1 MRPEGATSLAILH
14 RSPFDLQQ
22 MLEPAGRHRRLHRPV
37 GAARTHERIQ
47 LALCQA
53 LVGLAHRLV
62 HRGEGAPGRGRQA
75 ITETGEVARRQRE
88 FGESVGR
95 RERHQRRRQALADD
109 AHLLG
114 RAREHEQ
121 HVGARLVEGFRAAQR
136 LVEIVDP
143 PCIGAGDDHEVG
155 IGARRQR
162 FLDLLDHE
170 SGRHQVIDADV
181 MLDPPRQQ
189 LILDLDCGDARRLA
203 HRDRAAHVD
212 RVAPTPAGV
221 EDDRQLAYGPHV
233 HHDLDHLGQ
242 RQVGLG
248 DAFEPAERTAA
259 QIERLEP
266 CLLGEPR
273 HDRIERHR
281 GNDEAFAA
289 HELSEL
295 FQAKAPFDAAWF
307 VLDPPSPCKSHSN
320 RPARASGRHAQR
332 SMIGPSDMTLRWR
345 AAVLAILVAVCT
357 GGLALAQTS
366 VDLQLVLAVDAS
378 GSVNQYRF
386 DLQKQGYAEA
396 FRNPRVLKA
405 IRSGIAGAIAVTVV
419 QWTGPDLQIQVIDWT
434 LVKDERSA
442 NAFAAAIEDTPRQ
455 LFSGGTSVSGAI
467 DHAVTLLLNSARDYP
482 GARRTI
488 DVSGDGANNRGR
500 PAHLARDDAVRAG
513 ITINGLPILALE
525 PGLDRYYYDN
535 VIGGP
540 GAFMVTAQ
548 TYETFAEAVLKKLIT
563 EIAVR
568 PSNEVAIQSAR

>member
-1 MRPEGATSLAILH
+1 MTS
-14 RSPFDLQQ
+14 
-22 MLEPAGRHRRLHRPV
+22 
-37 GAARTHERIQ
+37 
-47 LALCQA
+47 
-53 LVGLAHRLV
+53 
-62 HRGEGAPGRGRQA
+62 
-75 ITETGEVARRQRE
+75 
-88 FGESVGR
+88 
-95 RERHQRRRQALADD
+95 
-109 AHLLG
+109 
-114 RAREHEQ
+114 
-121 HVGARLVEGFRAAQR
+121 
-136 LVEIVDP
+136 
-143 PCIGAGDDHEVG
+143 
-155 IGARRQR
+155 
-162 FLDLLDHE
+162 
-170 SGRHQVIDADV
+170 
-181 MLDPPRQQ
+181 
-189 LILDLDCGDARRLA
+189 
-203 HRDRAAHVD
+203 
-212 RVAPTPAGV
+212 
-221 EDDRQLAYGPHV
+221 
-233 HHDLDHLGQ
+233 
-242 RQVGLG
+242 
-248 DAFEPAERTAA
+248 
-259 QIERLEP
+259 
-266 CLLGEPR
+266 
-273 HDRIERHR
+273 
-281 GNDEAFAA
+281 
-289 HELSEL
+289 
-295 FQAKAPFDAAWF
+295 
-307 VLDPPSPCKSHSN
+307 
-320 RPARASGRHAQR
+320 
-332 SMIGPSDMTLRWR
+332 RWR

-455 LFSGGTSVSGAI
+455 LFSGGTSISGAI
-467 DHAVTLLLNSARDYP
+467 DHAATLLLNSDYP

-563 EIAVR
+563 EIAVG
-568 PSNEVAIQSAR
+568 PSSEAAIQSER